1 MPLVLC
7 PVEWR
12 MGGTGTGCEVT
23 LEDHV
28 GGDEVG
34 GRGEEERG
42 TLVKGETEDIT
53 EIKPIEEIKKVK
65 AVKEVKEVE
74 GVEPAEEM
82 EQAKEIKLAEDI
94 KEITGIELVEEK
106 LEQTEEI
113 QDDDVLGSMGSQSMD
128 IDNDSDHRMDFYPET
143 NSSIIGQAS
152 TTPRSFT
159 PEGTPEQGGFEDVP
173 FSIKIDKSAS
183 PTHTIPLPSTP
194 GEHPPSVDTLPA
206 MEKNEAELNLTTF
219 LGIAEM
225 PPVASIEITAVAPVI
240 FTADANTNLNP
251 EISDTAWIQ
260 SSTKVAYGAVDWEE
274 AFD

>member
-1 MPLVLC
+1 
-7 PVEWR
+7 
-12 MGGTGTGCEVT
+12 MGGAGTECEVT

-28 GGDEVG
+28 GGAEVG
-34 GRGEEERG
+34 GCEEEEEMG
-42 TLVKGETEDIT
+42 TLVKGDTEEIT
-53 EIKPIEEIKKVK
+53 EIKPVKEIKEVK

-82 EQAKEIKLAEDI
+82 EQAEEKEIKRAEDI
-94 KEITGIELVEEK
+94 KEITEIELVEEK

-128 IDNDSDHRMDFYPET
+128 IDNDSDHRMDSYPET
-143 NSSIIGQAS
+143 SSSIIVQAS

-159 PEGTPEQGGFEDVP
+159 PEGTPEQEGFEDVP

-183 PTHTIPLPSTP
+183 PAHTIPLLSTP

-219 LGIAEM
+219 LGITEM
-225 PPVASIEITAVAPVI
+225 PPVVSIEITAVAPVI

-251 EISDTAWIQ
+251 ETPDTTSIQ